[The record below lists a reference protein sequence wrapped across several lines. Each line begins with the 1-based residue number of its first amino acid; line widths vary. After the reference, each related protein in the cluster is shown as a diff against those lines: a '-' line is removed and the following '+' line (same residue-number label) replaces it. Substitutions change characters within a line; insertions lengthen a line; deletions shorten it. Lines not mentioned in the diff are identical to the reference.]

1 MTQDDIKL
9 SVKRVFTDRPF
20 LFLMAGLT
28 LTGLIYCLVTG
39 LNIHSSDVTVYSRY
53 TAFGEAH
60 FYKAQWQY
68 LLGFVGF
75 GVVVTVAHLVL
86 MVKFHNLDR
95 RQTAILIGFAGIAVL
110 ILATAYA
117 LAVMQLGRSA

>member
-1 MTQDDIKL
+1 MTKEDVKL

-20 LFLMAGLT
+20 LFLIAGVVLS
-28 LTGLIYCLVTG
+28 GIIYCITVG

-68 LLGFVGF
+68 LLSFVLF
-75 GVVVTVAHLVL
+75 GIVVAVGHILL
-86 MVKFHNLDR
+86 MIKFHNLDR
-95 RQTAILIGFAGIAVL
+95 RQTALLIGFAGITVL
-110 ILATAYA
+110 IIAGAYA
-117 LAVMQLGRSA
+117 LAVTQLGRSI

>member
-1 MTQDDIKL
+1 MTKDDVKL

-20 LFLMAGLT
+20 LFLMAGLI
-28 LTGLIYCLVTG
+28 LTGFVYCLIAG
-39 LNIHSSDVTVYSRY
+39 LNIHGSDVTVYSRY

-68 LLGFVGF
+68 LLGFVVF
-75 GVVVTVAHLVL
+75 GVVVTAAHLAL

-95 RQTAILIGFAGIAVL
+95 RQTALLVGFAGIAVL
-110 ILATAYA
+110 FIAAAYA
-117 LAVMQLGRSA
+117 LAVMQLGRSV

>member
-1 MTQDDIKL
+1 MTKEDIKL
-9 SVKRVFTDRPF
+9 SIKRVFTDRPF
-20 LFLMAGLT
+20 LFLMAGVT
-28 LTGLIYCLVTG
+28 VTGVIYCLLTG

-68 LLGFVGF
+68 LLGFVAF
-75 GVVVTVAHLVL
+75 GVVVTLSHLAL

-110 ILATAYA
+110 SIAAAYA

>member
-1 MTQDDIKL
+1 MTKDDIKL

-20 LFLMAGLT
+20 LFLMASLT

-39 LNIHSSDVTVYSRY
+39 FNIHSSDVTVYSRY

-60 FYKAQWQY
+60 FYKAQWLY

-75 GVVVTVAHLVL
+75 GVIVTVAHLAL
-86 MVKFHNLDR
+86 MVKFHNLDK
-95 RQTAILIGFAGIAVL
+95 RQAALLIGFAGIAVL
-110 ILATAYA
+110 FISAAYA